1 MIDAYEGREVATVDV
16 PGAYFHADI
25 PKDKNHLKVRETI
38 VDIMC
43 QINPEHN
50 KNVRYK
56 NWQKVLYMLVLRV
69 IHGCIELDLHWY
81 TL

>member
-1 MIDAYEGREVATVDV
+1 MKEGESVASPKLLLVDLFTTRVIDAYEGIEVYIFDV
-16 PGAYFHADI
+16 PIAYLNYDVPNDNFI
-25 PKDKNHLKVRETI
+25 FNLRGNF

-56 NWQKVLYMLVLRV
+56 NM
-69 IHGCIELDLHWY
+69 
-81 TL
+81 